1 MNKPLGQNYKD
12 FMDKAREISEVQ
24 EYLESFSVSIGNM
37 VFARRMQLNL
47 TQQQLADL
55 AGTTQK
61 RISLIESAS
70 GNVEQKTLDNVF
82 RALKLKSLNASFEE
96 MSATVQG

>member
-1 MNKPLGQNYKD
+1 MTKPLGQNYKD
-12 FMDKAREISEVQ
+12 FMKKAREIPEVQ
-24 EYLESFSVSIGNM
+24 DYLESFSVSIGNM

-82 RALKLKSLNASFEE
+82 RALKLKSLSASFEE

>member
-1 MNKPLGQNYKD
+1 MTKPLGQNYKD

-61 RISLIESAS
+61 RISLIETAS